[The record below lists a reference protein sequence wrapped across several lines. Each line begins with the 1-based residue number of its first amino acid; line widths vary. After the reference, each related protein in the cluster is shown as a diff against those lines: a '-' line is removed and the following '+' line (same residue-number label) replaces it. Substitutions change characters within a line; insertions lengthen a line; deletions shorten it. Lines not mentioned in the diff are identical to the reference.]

1 MINGGLFAEGIEF
14 KAWNCNKGGQNP
26 SLFWNYAF
34 IFSFVSKHEGIFG
47 IQEISWTITNILI
60 YLHTEN
66 NRD

>member
-1 MINGGLFAEGIEF
+1 MMNGCLITAKIEF
-14 KAWNCNKGGQNP
+14 KAWNHHEGGRNP
-26 SLFWNYAF
+26 SLFWKYAF